1 VDFEYSVIRSAHLM
15 AVVELCR
22 RESYSSYTVDEQR
35 TWRALTAPGVVTVV
49 ALNDDQVVGFAQVQ
63 SDGEIQAHL
72 SLIVVDRDFRKQG
85 IGRELIQ
92 EVFKQ
97 IGADRIDLITEDAQ
111 SFYRSL
117 PHKEWIGFRIYPLD
131 AAG

>member
-111 SFYRSL
+111 F
-117 PHKEWIGFRIYPLD
+117 P
-131 AAG
+131 AT